1 MSLTFLRLNDL
12 SMHINMSRVFAKD
25 KDISECTHAL
35 VVLIRPDTTN

>member
-12 SMHINMSRVFAKD
+12 SMHINVSRAFAKD
-25 KDISECTHAL
+25 KDISGCAL